1 MEEDRMMI
9 LKMLQE
15 GKIDA
20 EQAAKL
26 LEALESGKSFEKE
39 KKEEK
44 ESKTGRWFR
53 VRVSD
58 AVTGIQKTNIR
69 IPIGLMNA
77 GFRIGA
83 QFSPEL
89 AGMNSDEVMSAIKT
103 GKTGL
108 IIDIIDDEDNE
119 HVEIFI
125 E

>member
-26 LEALESGKSFEKE
+26 LEALESGKSSE

-44 ESKTGRWFR
+44 EIKAGRWFR

-89 AGMNSDEVMSAIKT
+89 AGMNADEVMSAVKT

-108 IIDIIDDEDNE
+108 IIDVIDDEDNE